1 MTTFK
6 EYVLKDEIPVEG
18 WREPVRVWTVEE
30 IHKHIPKD
38 LLPSWIDFF
47 YGTKEN
53 RKTEETIGE
62 I

>member
-6 EYVLKDEIPVEG
+6 ELALKADIPVEG
-18 WREPVRVWTVEE
+18 WREPVRVWTIEE

-38 LLPSWIDFF
+38 LLPSWLDFF
-47 YGTKEN
+47 YGTEEN